1 MLWELFLLFLKVG
14 SISFGGGY
22 AVITLIQREITAK
35 DWFTPGRFQEL
46 VALAGMAPGSIATNT
61 ATLIGYSQMGILG
74 GIISTIG
81 IILPSLLIVIVFTAF
96 FLRMHGNRWVR
107 SAFYGLRPVITGLI
121 VYAAIHFGVG
131 GEKGTLLSWSTLGMV
146 LICAASLV
154 AVMKYKLHPFAVI
167 LLSAVGGIVL
177 F

>member
-81 IILPSLLIVIVFTAF
+81 MILPSLLIVIVFTAF
-96 FLRMHGNRWVR
+96 FLRMHSNRWVR

-121 VYAAIHFGVG
+121 VYAAIHFGAG
-131 GEKGTLLSWSTLGMV
+131 GEKGALLSWSTLRMV
-146 LICAASLV
+146 VICAASLV
-154 AVMKYKLHPFAVI
+154 AVIKYKLHPFAVI
-167 LLSAVGGIVL
+167 LLAAVGGIVL